1 METPQTPP
9 NARQVTQD
17 ADWWGAALAARAIR
31 WQTSIEDFR
40 RLVAMTEE
48 TAASAREA
56 TRAAETA
63 RHRVISTCYLGE
75 YAVAH
80 VVEAHLRCLSSSAEL
95 ATQHA
100 QDTALAAQQAY
111 DMVRAACARQIQPY
125 TPAPDPYA
133 HTTEMETQSCAKRT
147 APSAP
152 DPYARTTE
160 METQVVRKAYRAVA
174 AADRAVQVA
183 HRAVQDA
190 ERNALSVR
198 AAVRGA
204 EYAARLA
211 AIAAD
216 YARQAARVM
225 QSRYETETR

>member
-1 METPQTPP
+1 METPP

-40 RLVAMTEE
+40 RLVATAEE
-48 TAASAREA
+48 TVASARETA
-56 TRAAETA
+56 RAAETA

-111 DMVRAACARQIQPY
+111 DMVSAACACQTQPY
-125 TPAPDPYA
+125 T
-133 HTTEMETQSCAKRT
+133 H
-147 APSAP
+147 
-152 DPYARTTE
+152 
-160 METQVVRKAYRAVA
+160 
-174 AADRAVQVA
+174 ADAQ
-183 HRAVQDA
+183 
-190 ERNALSVR
+190 
-198 AAVRGA
+198 
-204 EYAARLA
+204 
-211 AIAAD
+211 
-216 YARQAARVM
+216 
-225 QSRYETETR
+225 

>member
-111 DMVRAACARQIQPY
+111 DIVSALCACQTQPY
-125 TPAPDPYA
+125 T
-133 HTTEMETQSCAKRT
+133 H
-147 APSAP
+147 
-152 DPYARTTE
+152 
-160 METQVVRKAYRAVA
+160 
-174 AADRAVQVA
+174 ADAQ
-183 HRAVQDA
+183 
-190 ERNALSVR
+190 
-198 AAVRGA
+198 
-204 EYAARLA
+204 
-211 AIAAD
+211 
-216 YARQAARVM
+216 
-225 QSRYETETR
+225 